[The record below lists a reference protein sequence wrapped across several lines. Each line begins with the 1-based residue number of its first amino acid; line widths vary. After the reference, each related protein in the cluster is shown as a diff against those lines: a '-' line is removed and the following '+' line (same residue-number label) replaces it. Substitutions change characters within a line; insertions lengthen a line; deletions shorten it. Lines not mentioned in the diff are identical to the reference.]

1 MSLNINGY
9 SSSLYN
15 TQALDTKAI
24 KDITSQILNAE
35 ETQTK
40 TVDLDTLN
48 LSKFNRVN
56 LGVDLYTNKTTAQQA
71 SQIAVRNSDVDVNL
85 NNQNFLTNVQYL
97 KSQAALSAFSTTKEA
112 EGKIATAIAEAS
124 QVNLKE
130 IFAVPQAAQIFEAQS
145 SNKDKKGS
153 NPFSYQRQS
162 SSDEE
167 TSSNESLSIFA

>member
-9 SSSLYN
+9 SSIYN
-15 TQALDTKAI
+15 TQSIDTKAI

-35 ETQTK
+35 DTQT
-40 TVDLDTLN
+40 VNLDTLN

-56 LGVDLYTNKTTAQQA
+56 LGVDLYTSKTSAEQA
-71 SQIAVRNSDVDVNL
+71 TQIATRSSDFDVNL

-97 KSQAALSAFSTTKEA
+97 NSQAAVSAFNTTKQV
-112 EGKIATAIAEAS
+112 EGKIVTPLAEAS

-130 IFAVPQAAQIFEAQS
+130 IFAVPQAAQVFESQS
-145 SNKDKKGS
+145 SNRDKKGS
-153 NPFSYQRQS
+153 NPFSYQASS

-167 TSSNESLSIFA
+167 SSTTESLSIFA